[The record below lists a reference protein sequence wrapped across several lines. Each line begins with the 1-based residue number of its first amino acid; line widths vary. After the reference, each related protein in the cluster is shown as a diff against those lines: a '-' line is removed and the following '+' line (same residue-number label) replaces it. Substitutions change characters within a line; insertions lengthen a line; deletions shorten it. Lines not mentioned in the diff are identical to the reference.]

1 MKTAAMPLLAAAAL
15 VLCGCNIVLSEE
27 PFGQEILPID
37 ADTYEGL
44 WIGPSVAVAIDAINP
59 DSGLAVIHVL
69 SSTSGFGEDRSTTLE
84 EYETSLMSAGDW
96 TIANLVDPEGQEGYF
111 WLRYTIEDNVLT
123 FWWPNVEKF
132 AELVE
137 AGTLPGTVETGETTV
152 VTLGDLQAEHYDRLT
167 SGADGALF
175 QWEEPAQLHRFN

>member
-1 MKTAAMPLLAAAAL
+1 MKTTTVFSTLAAAIL
-15 VLCGCNIVLSEE
+15 LCGCNMVLSEQ

-44 WIGPSVAVAIDAINP
+44 WIGPGVAVAIDAINP

-69 SSTSGFGEDRSTTLE
+69 SSTTGFGEDRSTMLE

-96 TIANLVDPEGQEGYF
+96 TIANLADPEQQEGYF

-132 AELVE
+132 AELVDE
-137 AGTLPGTVETGETTV
+137 GVLPGAVETGEATV
-152 VTLGDLQAEHYDRLT
+152 VTLGPLEPEHYERLT
-167 SGADGALF
+167 SGSDGVLF
-175 QWEEPAQLHRFN
+175 QWQEPVQLHRFN